1 MSVVDQWWQ
10 CQNHHGPTKIPRPI
24 PIAIMISLRIS
35 GGVLIIHG
43 RATEVSRFLP
53 CLSFPGVS
61 GDRLRGVLTFGE
73 RNRRI
78 RRDGPV
84 GFPIRW
90 SARSGRRMSIAR
102 RSRFAGHHMRGI
114 PRTALVEN
122 MIRWAIAWQARVT
135 DVPCGRL
142 DVSSGWARR
151 VFGTNVRTDSDP
163 NGAVLRSVTPI
174 ERSFAVVGL
183 DRSLHRFGLPSRP
196 TQARLVRA

>member
-1 MSVVDQWWQ
+1 MKCARKTRVDVPSAKTGRHRVAAPGACPTGISRSGQECCRTGVLSVVDQWWQ

-84 GFPIRW
+84 AFPIRW

-102 RSRFAGHHMRGI
+102 RSRFAGHHLRRVS
-114 PRTALVEN
+114 RTVLVGN
-122 MIRWAIAWQARVT
+122 MIRSTNRRASSCDGHPMWAT
-135 DVPCGRL
+135 
-142 DVSSGWARR
+142 
-151 VFGTNVRTDSDP
+151 
-163 NGAVLRSVTPI
+163 
-174 ERSFAVVGL
+174 
-183 DRSLHRFGLPSRP
+183 
-196 TQARLVRA
+196 